1 MPTSQP
7 DLQTVPDGATPP
19 VELLL
24 VVNNHPGVMTHVCGL
39 LARRAYNV
47 EAILCLPDPGGLTSR
62 VRLQLAD
69 DGRLE
74 QMLKQLGKLEDVLDA
89 RLDETGRNTFQRL
102 AEFVGETPRPDGARA
117 FSSR

>member
-1 MPTSQP
+1 MPTSLP
-7 DLQTVPDGATPP
+7 DRPAVSDKAPSP

-24 VVNNHPGVMTHVCGL
+24 TVNNHPGVMTHVCGL

-69 DGRLE
+69 DGRLD

-89 RLDETGRNTFQRL
+89 RLDEAGRNIFNRL
-102 AEFVGETPRPDGARA
+102 AELVGEQT
-117 FSSR
+117 